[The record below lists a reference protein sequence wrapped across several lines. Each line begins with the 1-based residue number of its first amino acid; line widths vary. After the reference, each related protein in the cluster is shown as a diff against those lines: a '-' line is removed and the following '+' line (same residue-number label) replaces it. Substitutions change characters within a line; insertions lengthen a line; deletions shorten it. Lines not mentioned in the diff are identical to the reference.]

1 MIAAAWSNPFQ
12 SLSST
17 KKHLYHHLEA
27 SLFFYN
33 NVKLHSWKWLK
44 LWKLTETLVIIK
56 TVGFKCRFLFLN
68 MSLYVK
74 FERTRTAKSW
84 KVYHRVPSKVSHVDF
99 EISGAWICLL
109 RLATLSE
116 HYPRNSVHLQPFF
129 FCTQFFHTQVTFA
142 GWSKEAHTRGPWSPW
157 SPCKRKEQTFFS
169 MMLSSF
175 NI

>member
-129 FCTQFFHTQVTFA
+129 FLYTILSHTSHIRRLIKRSTY
-142 GWSKEAHTRGPWSPW
+142 PWSLVTLIPLQE
-157 SPCKRKEQTFFS
+157 KRTN
-169 MMLSSF
+169 LL
-175 NI
+175 